1 MSDRRK
7 RRPLPA
13 AVLLSGTGRTLKN
26 INDRVA
32 AGRLD
37 VEVRLVIASTP
48 KATGVRFAGGAPS
61 RVIERR
67 GFSSDEAFSNEV
79 FAAAAAAE
87 LVAGAG
93 PLPVILTT
101 PQPVKHPSGADPR
114 VLRRATGHHVHQSA
128 TDYGVAGGCMV
139 HLSTTST
146 TMAR

>member
-7 RRPLPA
+7 RRLLPV

-61 RVIERR
+61 RVIER
-67 GFSSDEAFSNEV
+67 GDFSS
-79 FAAAAAAE
+79 AA
-87 LVAGAG
+87 
-93 PLPVILTT
+93 
-101 PQPVKHPSGADPR
+101 
-114 VLRRATGHHVHQSA
+114 RATSA
-128 TDYGVAGGCMV
+128 TMFTSRP
-139 HLSTTST
+139 STT
-146 TMAR
+146 A